1 MKKLLIAFCLLPLAV
16 MGQEIKFDTQDYKSV
31 GVYDRWEHSPFRTGE
46 LAGNC
51 AVVDNPDLTNNPNTK
66 VLAFQRSRLASNI
79 FGARIDLKKPIALGP
94 AGKVVHVLIN
104 RPMEGRVMLVG
115 LGKRRD
121 RAGQSQEVEQF
132 WIKSTTPVP
141 AGQWADAVFP
151 IKSAE
156 GVDIYSLVVVPHAES
171 PHEMKQDAVVYID
184 DINIH
189 LTNAPRI
196 TLLKTEGAA
205 KKKSHSDFVSVT
217 EANRNGMVTAADGT
231 TLNNHKVAYGKAFK
245 VKMVPAPGFTYGDF
259 TITHGDKVESLKKTD
274 IAKDGTFTIP
284 AKWMDGNVTIECI
297 FISTSK

>member
-1 MKKLLIAFCLLPLAV
+1 MSF
-16 MGQEIKFDTQDYKSV
+16 Y
-31 GVYDRWEHSPFRTGE
+31 
-46 LAGNC
+46 
-51 AVVDNPDLTNNPNTK
+51 
-66 VLAFQRSRLASNI
+66 
-79 FGARIDLKKPIALGP
+79 LKKPIALGP
-94 AGKVVHVLIN
+94 SGKVVHVLIN

-121 RAGQSQEVEQF
+121 RAGQSNEVEQF

-171 PHEMKQDAVVYID
+171 PHEMKQDEVVYID

-205 KKKSHSDFVSVT
+205 KKKAQQRLYAQPQHWLQLQPSSQFQ
-217 EANRNGMVTAADGT
+217 A
-231 TLNNHKVAYGKAFK
+231 
-245 VKMVPAPGFTYGDF
+245 
-259 TITHGDKVESLKKTD
+259 SLQRLQ
-274 IAKDGTFTIP
+274 
-284 AKWMDGNVTIECI
+284 
-297 FISTSK
+297 